1 MSSSDNYKYEKS
13 NIPQDIDVY
22 SPYVEKQQSSFVN
35 DLNNSVYANSSLSL
49 VQFDLGQIFN
59 SSSVSDPADMY
70 LVVPICMVAAC
81 RTNSAVVTTASPG
94 ASQLCS
100 LKSNFIHLIAQADI
114 QVGGKTLESSQP
126 HLNIVKHFK
135 MISELSV
142 NDLATIG
149 PTLGFSDR
157 LDTTR
162 SMRYVSAIAATDG
175 NSGNGLT
182 NNRPFGAGEH
192 QSVIVASQNDN
203 ACNTAIQGKLN
214 RYVDT
219 SANTNNALALVSV
232 TQLNNEFKPYYEFKA
247 GYHCWYDYGVI
258 RISDIFE
265 SMGNIGLIQRL
276 DCNLRLWLNT
286 GTVNVSVG
294 GTINTMTQSYLLPQ
308 AQSTFSSKVMYNL
321 GVGPRFA
328 YGSASARAP
337 K

>member
-1 MSSSDNYKYEKS
+1 MSSSDNYEYEKS
-13 NIPQDIDVY
+13 NIPQDIDAY

-149 PTLGFSDR
+149 STLGFSDR

-162 SMRYVSAIAATDG
+162 SMRYV
-175 NSGNGLT
+175 
-182 NNRPFGAGEH
+182 
-192 QSVIVASQNDN
+192 
-203 ACNTAIQGKLN
+203 
-214 RYVDT
+214 
-219 SANTNNALALVSV
+219 
-232 TQLNNEFKPYYEFKA
+232 
-247 GYHCWYDYGVI
+247 
-258 RISDIFE
+258 
-265 SMGNIGLIQRL
+265 
-276 DCNLRLWLNT
+276 
-286 GTVNVSVG
+286 
-294 GTINTMTQSYLLPQ
+294 
-308 AQSTFSSKVMYNL
+308 
-321 GVGPRFA
+321 
-328 YGSASARAP
+328 
-337 K
+337 